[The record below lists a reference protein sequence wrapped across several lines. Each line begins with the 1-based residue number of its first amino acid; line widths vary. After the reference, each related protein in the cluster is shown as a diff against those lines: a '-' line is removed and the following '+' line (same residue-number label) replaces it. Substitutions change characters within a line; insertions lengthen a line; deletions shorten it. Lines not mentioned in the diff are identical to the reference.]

1 MAAEGKAAVGRMGGA
16 SAWGGPSI
24 ISSPAICPPFCPH
37 TWGGAFQLACPARR
51 GEALPPPWGGAG
63 FENRDGRGCRG
74 RGPPSAW
81 RGHRT
86 HGRTG
91 CFAGFAPLGGGAG
104 KGGLGMA
111 GLRAWARRGLGAFSV
126 WPCPR
131 KRLTRQRPEPR
142 RGGGGKARCHG
153 GRRTLSHAKNPLAAA
168 RVNMCAPIRR
178 SRGYGLP
185 FWGQGAAARQP
196 GLCGER
202 PRTPC
207 PAPSEEP
214 RLMRGKGGCRER
226 AAGAARLAV
235 TRARPPGT
243 APRRRGCRCP
253 AVFRCARPACI
264 PIGPP
269 GTSCPTRP

>member
-1 MAAEGKAAVGRMGGA
+1 MLGEGPFSWLVLLAGA
-16 SAWGGPSI
+16 RL
-24 ISSPAICPPFCPH
+24 CPY
-37 TWGGAFQLACPARR
+37 T
-51 GEALPPPWGGAG
+51 WGGAG

-74 RGPPSAW
+74 RGPLRLEGPPYAWPDGRFRRFCPAW
-81 RGHRT
+81 R
-86 HGRTG
+86 
-91 CFAGFAPLGGGAG
+91 GAG

-126 WPCPR
+126 WPCSR

-142 RGGGGKARCHG
+142 RGGGGKARCRG

-168 RVNMCAPIRR
+168 RVNMRAPIRR

-185 FWGQGAAARQP
+185 FWGQGAAAREP

-202 PRTPC
+202 PRTP
-207 PAPSEEP
+207 SP
-214 RLMRGKGGCRER
+214 RRQKNRGLCGKKGG
-226 AAGAARLAV
+226 AGSGPPGPPRLAV